1 MADAAEFNFFTLKQG
16 DDDPVLNRKIE
27 VLICKTQHYIVY
39 LDDKMTVQWSGNAI
53 PDSKELGEIL
63 NKVSILEGSS
73 SFIQERES
81 LEAIRGHIAEGVA
94 RCLEKNIEQARAIL
108 EVAEKTIAA
117 RNIEA
122 SWHWYFNFAY
132 AQGLLSTGV
141 IVVSWWM
148 RDYLVKLVGLTAF
161 QVFLC
166 ALVGAIGSVLSVA
179 SRSNR
184 IQLDANAGRKLHLSE
199 ATART
204 VVGFFGGAF
213 VCLMIKAG
221 FFFDAFKPNNP
232 LAMLLSIA
240 FVAGAGERLIPN
252 SIKKIED
259 ETGG

>member
-1 MADAAEFNFFTLKQG
+1 MADAEEFDFFTLNQG
-16 DDDPVLNRKIE
+16 DLDPVLKRKIE

-53 PDSKELGEIL
+53 PDSQEMGEIL

-73 SFIQERES
+73 SFIKERES

-94 RCLEKNIEQARAIL
+94 RCLERNIEQARAIL

-122 SWHWYFNFAY
+122 SWNWYFNFAY
-132 AQGLLSTGV
+132 AQGMVFAGT
-141 IVVSWWM
+141 IVACWVL
-148 RDYLVKLVGLTAF
+148 RDFIIRLVGLTAF

-184 IQLDANAGRKLHLSE
+184 IQLDANAGRNLHFSE

-221 FFFDAFKPNNP
+221 FFFDAFQPKNA

-259 ETGG
+259 GTGG